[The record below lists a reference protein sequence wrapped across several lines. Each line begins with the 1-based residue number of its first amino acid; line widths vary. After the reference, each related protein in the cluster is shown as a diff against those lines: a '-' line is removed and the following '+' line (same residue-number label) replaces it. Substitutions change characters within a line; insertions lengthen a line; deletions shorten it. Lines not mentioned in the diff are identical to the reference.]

1 MGEKMKISLFVLV
14 AAVFVLQ
21 AAASTALP
29 VHPGRAAFVNDSPFA
44 SKVDYTPEEQ
54 QQIANCEK
62 SCYAT
67 KDVCDDQSA
76 KADAARRLKLDHDC
90 VNSGEGSERNT
101 RECGE
106 VRAAWSK
113 DWNRCESTLQS
124 CRQACWKK

>member
-1 MGEKMKISLFVLV
+1 MGENMKIILSGLV
-14 AAVFVLQ
+14 AAAFFLQ
-21 AAASTALP
+21 AASTALP
-29 VHPGRAAFVNDSPFA
+29 VYQGHQAFVKDNPFA
-44 SKVDYTPEEQ
+44 AKVDYTPEEQ

-76 KADAARRLKLDHDC
+76 KADAARRLKLDHPCINPDE
-90 VNSGEGSERNT
+90 SPGKIQQ
-101 RECGE
+101 ECSE